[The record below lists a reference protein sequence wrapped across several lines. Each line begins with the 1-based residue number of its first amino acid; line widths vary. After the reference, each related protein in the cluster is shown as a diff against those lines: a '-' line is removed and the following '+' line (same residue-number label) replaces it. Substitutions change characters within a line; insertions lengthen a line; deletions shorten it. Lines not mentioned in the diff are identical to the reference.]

1 MPVDPS
7 MARRGVVTYLFVSVR
22 GFVSFLLVQVD
33 ILFVQENLLS
43 QLFHDALILERL
55 IDDRMRC
62 YVMRLWSDTCM
73 LYRSTYFLYLIVIW
87 I

>member
-1 MPVDPS
+1 
-7 MARRGVVTYLFVSVR
+7 MARRGVAAYLFVSVR
-22 GFVSFLLVQVD
+22 GVVSFLLVQVD
-33 ILFVQENLLS
+33 ILFVQENLLL
-43 QLFHDALILERL
+43 QLFYDALILERL

-87 I
+87 T

>member
-43 QLFHDALILERL
+43 QLFYDALILERL

-62 YVMRLWSDTCM
+62 YMHVVSLNLLSVLDCYLDMKG
-73 LYRSTYFLYLIVIW
+73 TY
-87 I
+87 